1 MKNKTKS
8 ILTII
13 AILFL
18 IVTSIYLVCLNH
30 EIEKEIERQ
39 EKRSLYYLKI
49 YYQEKC
55 LKSETEKPED

>member
-1 MKNKTKS
+1 MKL
-8 ILTII
+8 ILAIMAILVLI
-13 AILFL
+13 AI
-18 IVTSIYLVCLNH
+18 SIFLVCLNY
-30 EIEKEIERQ
+30 EIEKEKERQ